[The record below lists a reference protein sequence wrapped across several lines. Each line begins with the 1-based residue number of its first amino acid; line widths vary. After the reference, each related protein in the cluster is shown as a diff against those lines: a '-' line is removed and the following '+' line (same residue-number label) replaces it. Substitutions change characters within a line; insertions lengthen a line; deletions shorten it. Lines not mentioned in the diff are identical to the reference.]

1 MCANVPVSFWKA
13 IDNNNRSAERQIGK
27 LKNIIQKRLNDGCN
41 RRVDMRLRAF
51 LCNMNMS

>member
-1 MCANVPVSFWKA
+1 MCANVPVSFWKT
-13 IDNNNRSAERQIGK
+13 IDNNNRSTERQIGK

-51 LCNMNMS
+51 QCNME